1 MESSFETRERYKNGI
16 QWWPLI
22 YLILFFADYTCETP
36 NGHPPFDSSTMSLYR
51 VNGDGYFGTRPPGFS
66 NPSSPVTQLGP
77 TRKIMSDLPRMSLL
91 RVAFRNATGHRF
103 RFMRLQP
110 LWRRCGCQ
118 LRSGKRSDTI
128 YTHVLCSN
136 ERIIDHFIEKHWRWS
151 TLLRV
156 RFQSSMLGS
165 KRVLDYQIL
174 QLIPR
179 FDVHHKK
186 KHGTQTWRSFP
197 KGISFSIGIYIVSVF
212 MLNLRNIPLGPF
224 FWWPCVRRFFDLDT
238 YRICIEV

>member
-51 VNGDGYFGTRPPGFS
+51 VNGDGYFGKRPPGFS

-103 RFMRLQP
+103 RFMHLQAALKAVWVP
-110 LWRRCGCQ
+110 NSDQERGVTLYIHMSFAVMKELSTISLKNIGVP
-118 LRSGKRSDTI
+118 SG
-128 YTHVLCSN
+128 
-136 ERIIDHFIEKHWRWS
+136 
-151 TLLRV
+151 
-156 RFQSSMLGS
+156 
-165 KRVLDYQIL
+165 
-174 QLIPR
+174 
-179 FDVHHKK
+179 
-186 KHGTQTWRSFP
+186 
-197 KGISFSIGIYIVSVF
+197 
-212 MLNLRNIPLGPF
+212 
-224 FWWPCVRRFFDLDT
+224 
-238 YRICIEV
+238 